1 MAEFLYFCAIIT
13 LMDMKEHKYSWIVPA
28 LIIAANVVAIMVRWN
43 SLPETLLAHFDPE
56 GYASGTMPRS
66 TLILYPI
73 ISAVICVIIYALG
86 HWIFKRSKNN
96 VNANRLR
103 VLGLTF
109 LASGVALT
117 ILSSS
122 MVTLTQGT
130 NPIFMFAEPVIMF
143 FAIVAFVICM
153 IKARKLQK

>member
-1 MAEFLYFCAIIT
+1 MYKYGWII
-13 LMDMKEHKYSWIVPA
+13 PA
-28 LIIAANVVAIMVRWN
+28 LIVIVNVLVIMVRWA

-66 TLILYPI
+66 TLVLYPI
-73 ISAVICVIIYALG
+73 ISAVVCVIIYALG
-86 HWIFKRSKNN
+86 RWISKRSKNN
-96 VNANRLR
+96 VNANRLQ
-103 VLGLTF
+103 VLGMIF

-130 NPIFMFAEPVIMF
+130 MPIFMFAEPVIMF
-143 FAIVAFVICM
+143 LALAGLVVCL
-153 IKARKLQK
+153 IKAHKL